1 MRTEQSE
8 QQIGDDRR
16 IKELE
21 NRSIEQTKLDSGDG
35 WKIS

>member
-1 MRTEQSE
+1 MPTEQSE

-21 NRSIEQTKLDSGDG
+21 NRSIEQIKLDSGDA